1 MSAKLTTRFA
11 YTATKDAATISLR
24 AIEGTQTSKSVR
36 PAEFYSADTWL
47 NEQRGESPWAHRPQ
61 ARVPLAQV
69 KTTASSDARTVSA
82 NCCGSNGFDRK
93 GRSLDGVPM
102 VVISGK

>member
-11 YTATKDAATISLR
+11 YTAPKDAATISLR
-24 AIEGTQTSKSVR
+24 AIGGTQTSKYVR
-36 PAEFYSADTWL
+36 QAEFYSADTWL
-47 NEQRGESPWAHRPQ
+47 NEQRGESPLGAQ
-61 ARVPLAQV
+61 ATARVLFDQV

-82 NCCGSNGFDRK
+82 NCCGSKGFDRK

>member
-1 MSAKLTTRFA
+1 MSSKLTTRFS
-11 YTATKDAATISLR
+11 YTAPKDAATISLR
-24 AIEGTQTSKSVR
+24 AIEGTQTYKSVR
-36 PAEFYSADTWL
+36 SAEFYSADTWL
-47 NEQRGESPWAHRPQ
+47 NEQRGESPLGPQ
-61 ARVPLAQV
+61 AQACVPFDQV

>member
-11 YTATKDAATISLR
+11 YTAPKDAATISLR
-24 AIEGTQTSKSVR
+24 AEGTQTSKSVR
-36 PAEFYSADTWL
+36 PAEFYSAHTWL
-47 NEQRGESPWAHRPQ
+47 NEQRGESPLGRTGQ
-61 ARVPLAQV
+61 ACVPFAQV

-93 GRSLDGVPM
+93 GSSLDGVPM